1 MFGALLNL
9 VASAPSTATVDWS
22 SLIDAST
29 FNGIISGITTALPII
44 IPVCVTLMGIPI
56 VWGFIRKM
64 IKKH

>member
-1 MFGALLNL
+1 MFGALSNL
-9 VASAPSTATVDWS
+9 LASAPATATVDWS

>member
-1 MFGALLNL
+1 MLDILTGL
-9 VASAPSTATVDWS
+9 VATAPTTATVDWS

-64 IKKH
+64 VKKH